1 MEQIGKSRRGG
12 GDPTLAEA
20 IAESGETEVDKTR
33 QAFSAELDDRRFLGR
48 EFLTWLIYY
57 CDGHSSHGDEN
68 DDTGGSF
75 AESELCDAFRVIIGE
90 RVVLKALGEGTGE
103 ITARG
108 VAPAATPD
116 VRYAIAGGLTVRE
129 VDLIFEQGGRG
140 ERLWQAAVSAEGFDL
155 RRVKLPALLSEDD
168 DERFH
173 ERLDLMDTLDKMLE
187 SAFQGFLRR
196 RLAAT
201 WQTDELPKVRAWL
214 AHSILEERQL
224 AAIES
229 DLPKRKKPRE

>member
-1 MEQIGKSRRGG
+1 MEQVAKHRRGE
-12 GDPTLAEA
+12 PSLADA
-20 IAESGETEVDKTR
+20 IAESGETEADKTQ
-33 QAFSAELDDRRFLGR
+33 QALHADLDDRRFLGR
-48 EFLTWLIYY
+48 EFLTWLIY
-57 CDGHSSHGDEN
+57 HSDDEN
-68 DDTGGSF
+68 GGGDF
-75 AESELCDAFRVIIGE
+75 AASELSDAFRIIVGE

-129 VDLIFEQGGRG
+129 VDLIFEQGSRG

-168 DERFH
+168 DERLS
-173 ERLDLMDTLDKMLE
+173 ERLELLEQLEKMLE
-187 SAFQGFLRR
+187 AAYQTFLRL
-196 RLAAT
+196 RLKPT
-201 WQTDELPKVRAWL
+201 WQSDELPKLRAWL

-224 AAIES
+224 AAIDNELS
-229 DLPKRKKPRE
+229 PRKRTKE

>member
-1 MEQIGKSRRGG
+1 MEQVAKSRRGG
-12 GDPTLAEA
+12 EPTLNEA
-20 IAESGETEVDKTR
+20 IADSGETEADKTQ
-33 QAFSAELDDRRFLGR
+33 QAFSADLDDRRFLGR

-57 CDGHSSHGDEN
+57 CDAEAE
-68 DDTGGSF
+68 DDGAEGGGVF

-168 DERFH
+168 DERLN
-173 ERLDLMDTLDKMLE
+173 ERLDLMDTLGPVDPRGAPARRHRDG
-187 SAFQGFLRR
+187 SA
-196 RLAAT
+196 AA
-201 WQTDELPKVRAWL
+201 QEASRVA
-214 AHSILEERQL
+214 S
-224 AAIES
+224 
-229 DLPKRKKPRE
+229 RE

>member
-1 MEQIGKSRRGG
+1 MEQVAKSRRGG
-12 GDPTLAEA
+12 EPTLAEA
-20 IAESGETEVDKTR
+20 IAESGETEANTTQ
-33 QAFSAELDDRRFLGR
+33 QAYSAELDDRRFLGR

-57 CDGHSSHGDEN
+57 CDGQVEDKE
-68 DDTGGSF
+68 GGGAFPGSDF
-75 AESELCDAFRVIIGE
+75 CDAFRIIIGE

-103 ITARG
+103 ITAKG

-155 RRVKLPALLSEDD
+155 RRVKLPALLSEEDE
-168 DERFH
+168 ERFH
-173 ERLDLMDTLDKMLE
+173 ERLELMDELDKMLE
-187 SAFQGFLRR
+187 AAFQSFLRR
-196 RLAAT
+196 RLAPN
-201 WQTDELPKVRAWL
+201 WQTDDLAKLRAWL

-229 DLPKRKKPRE
+229 DLPRRKKARE

>member
-1 MEQIGKSRRGG
+1 MEQVGKSRRGSE
-12 GDPTLAEA
+12 PTLAEA
-20 IAESGETEVDKTR
+20 IAESGETEIDKTR

-57 CDGHSSHGDEN
+57 CDGHSSHGDD
-68 DDTGGSF
+68 DDTGGTF

-168 DERFH
+168 DERFN
-173 ERLDLMDTLDKMLE
+173 ERLELMGTLDKMLE
-187 SAFQGFLRR
+187 AAFQGFLRR
-196 RLAAT
+196 RLAPT
-201 WQTDELPKVRAWL
+201 WQTDELPKLRGWL

-224 AAIES
+224 AAIETE
-229 DLPKRKKPRE
+229 LPKRKKHRE

>member
-1 MEQIGKSRRGG
+1 MEQVGKSRRGSE
-12 GDPTLAEA
+12 PTLAEA
-20 IAESGETEVDKTR
+20 IAESGETEADKTQ

-57 CDGHSSHGDEN
+57 CDGHSTHGDD
-68 DDTGGSF
+68 DDTGGTF
-75 AESELCDAFRVIIGE
+75 AENELTDAFRVIIGE

-168 DERFH
+168 DERFN
-173 ERLDLMDTLDKMLE
+173 ERLELMDTLDKMLE
-187 SAFQGFLRR
+187 AAFQSFLRR
-196 RLAAT
+196 RLAPA
-201 WQTDELPKVRAWL
+201 WQSDELPKLRGWL

-224 AAIES
+224 AAIET
-229 DLPKRKKPRE
+229 DLPKRKKSRE